1 MKMKNLKLFKKAMIL
16 TMISVLTFPSIGFAQ
31 TRNYKHPNQ
40 TSIDSN
46 GKIKKDGVEIGY
58 ISKGNEIFDAE
69 GHKIAYTDGKGNLVD
84 GAGKI
89 MGRIGKDGK
98 TFKNL
103 NGDLLISVKDNGTT
117 CEIFDAKG
125 KKIGNVHSSYK
136 GMACVLYCFNN
147 NMNMEN
153 HSKVSATDKFACP
166 MHPEITGKAG
176 DKCSKCGMKLKKS

>member
-1 MKMKNLKLFKKAMIL
+1 MKMKNLKLFKKAMMI
-16 TMISVLTFPSIGFAQ
+16 TMISITAFSYIGFAQ
-31 TRNYKHPNQ
+31 TRNYKHLNQ
-40 TSIDSN
+40 TCIYND

-58 ISKGNEIFDAE
+58 ISKNNEIFDAE

-89 MGRIGKDGK
+89 MGGIGKDGK

-103 NGDLLISVKDNGTT
+103 NGDLLISVKDDGTT
-117 CEIFDAKG
+117 CEIFDEKG

-136 GMACVLYCFNN
+136 SMACVLYCFNN

-153 HSKVSATDKFACP
+153 HSKASATDEFAYP
-166 MHPEITGKAG
+166 MHPEITGKED
-176 DKCSKCGMKLKKS
+176 DKYNKCGMKLKKS

>member
-1 MKMKNLKLFKKAMIL
+1 MKMKNLKLFKKTMMLFMIFL
-16 TMISVLTFPSIGFAQ
+16 MAFISIGFAQ

-40 TSIDSN
+40 TSIDKN

-58 ISKGNEIFDAE
+58 ISKDNEIFDAE
-69 GHKIAYTDGKGNLVD
+69 GHKIAYTDGIGNLVN

-98 TFKNL
+98 TLKNL
-103 NGDLLISVKDNGTT
+103 NGDLLLIVKDNGTT
-117 CEIFDAKG
+117 CDIFDANG
-125 KKIGNVHSSYK
+125 NKIGNVHSSYK

-147 NMNMEN
+147 NMSMKN
-153 HSKVSATDKFACP
+153 HSKASATDKLACP
-166 MHPEITGKAG
+166 MHPEITGKEG